1 MTLKV
6 KLKVRFRRGAVGKER
21 ESGPLAWV
29 QMLAALLVDHVTL
42 NKLPEGSLFGTE
54 D

>member
-1 MTLKV
+1 ME
-6 KLKVRFRRGAVGKER
+6 KER

-29 QMLAALLVDHVTL
+29 QMLAALLVAHVTL
-42 NKLPEGSLFGTE
+42 NKLPAGFLFGRE

>member
-1 MTLKV
+1 M
-6 KLKVRFRRGAVGKER
+6 GPEQ

-29 QMLAALLVDHVTL
+29 QMLAALLIDHVTL
-42 NKLPEGSLFGTE
+42 NKLPDGSLFGTE

>member
-1 MTLKV
+1 M
-6 KLKVRFRRGAVGKER
+6 GPER

-42 NKLPEGSLFGTE
+42 NKLPDGSLFGTE

>member
-1 MTLKV
+1 MEK
-6 KLKVRFRRGAVGKER
+6 

-42 NKLPEGSLFGTE
+42 NKLPAGFLFGTE